1 MPTPV
6 GHALAGVAVGCLIT
20 VGSRI
25 GTKPVSCRKPSS
37 LDVFSTWWLPIYVFA
52 FLGMLPDLDFLAG
65 IHSTY
70 THSLGAATVVG
81 IASAFLINTKRLRTA
96 FALSAA
102 YGSHVLLDWLGT
114 DTVAPKGIM
123 ALWPLSQKY
132 FLSEQQW
139 FDYVCREYWLGEC
152 WGHNIKAVGWEIAIL
167 APAAVAMA
175 YLVRS
180 RIAAEPQA

>member
-1 MPTPV
+1 M

-25 GTKPVSCRKPSS
+25 VTRPGIRRSHSS
-37 LDVFSTWWLPIYVFA
+37 LGVFSTWWLAILA
-52 FLGMLPDLDFLAG
+52 FSLLGMLPDLDFVAG
-65 IHSTY
+65 LHSTY

-81 IASAFLINTKRLRTA
+81 VASALFIHTQRLSTA
-96 FALSAA
+96 FAFAAA

-114 DTVAPKGIM
+114 DTVTPKGIM
-123 ALWPLSQKY
+123 ALWPLSRKF

-152 WGHNIKAVGWEIAIL
+152 WRHNVKAVGWELAIL
-167 APAAVAMA
+167 GPAALAAA
-175 YLVRS
+175 YLIRS
-180 RIAAEPQA
+180 WIGPQPQP